1 MSDEEGTTED
11 DRGVRIQ
18 VLIAR
23 AGIASRRAAEGII
36 LAGRVR
42 LNGVIVT
49 ELGARA
55 RVTDRLL
62 VDGKPVIAEAI
73 KHYLMLNKPS
83 GYICA
88 MRDDFGRPLASSLFK
103 PQIQERVYNVGRL
116 DLDSRGLILF
126 TNDGMFASEIGHP
139 SSCLVKEYE
148 VEADRRIPNEF
159 GTRFEKG
166 FLDDGETLKADS
178 AVITGERTCTIRLVE
193 GKNREIRRAL
203 GIFGLEALILRRV
216 AIGSLRLGELAEG
229 RWRPLSAEEILSLGY
244 GGY

>member
-1 MSDEEGTTED
+1 MSDGEHGTD
-11 DRGVRIQ
+11 DDKGVRIQ

-36 LAGRVR
+36 QAGRVR
-42 LNGVIVT
+42 LNGAVVT

-55 RVTDRLL
+55 RPEDSLS
-62 VDGKPVIAEAI
+62 VDGKPVIAEAT
-73 KHYLMLNKPS
+73 KHYLALNKPS

-103 PQIQERVYNVGRL
+103 PQIEERVYNVGRL
-116 DLDSRGLILF
+116 DLDSCGLILF
-126 TNDGMFASEIGHP
+126 TNDGMFASKIGHP
-139 SSCLVKEYE
+139 SSRLLKEYE

-159 GTRFEKG
+159 SPRFEKG
-166 FLDDGETLKADS
+166 FLDDGEMLKAES
-178 AVITGERTCTIRLVE
+178 AVITGERSCTIRLVE

-203 GIFGLEALILRRV
+203 GIFGLEAVILRRV
-216 AIGSLRLGELAEG
+216 AIGTLRLGNLSEG
-229 RWRPLSAEEILSLGY
+229 RYRSLTPLEIKSLGY

>member
-1 MSDEEGTTED
+1 MIDDTPASDDE
-11 DRGVRIQ
+11 RGVRIQ

-23 AGIASRRAAEGII
+23 AGIASRRAAEAII
-36 LAGRVR
+36 QAGRVR
-42 LNGVIVT
+42 LNGVVVT

-55 RVTDRLL
+55 KETDSLL
-62 VDGKPVIAEAI
+62 VDGKPVIAEST

-139 SSCLVKEYE
+139 SSCLVKEYH
-148 VEADRRIPNEF
+148 VEAGGRIPNEF
-159 GTRFEKG
+159 GSRFEKG
-166 FLDDGETLKADS
+166 FLDDGETLKAES
-178 AVITGERTCTIRLVE
+178 ALITGEYTCTIRLVE

-203 GIFGLEALILRRV
+203 GIFGLEAIILRRV
-216 AIGSLRLGELAEG
+216 AIGTLRLGDLAEG
-229 RWRPLSAEEILSLGY
+229 RWRTLTPQEILSLGY